1 MLLMRYLYLGVI
13 AQGDTVRAL
22 HWLLDNNSEQ
32 STESLLES
40 KEIPT
45 LFRLKAQA

>member
-1 MLLMRYLYLGVI
+1 MRYLYLGVI
-13 AQGDTVRAL
+13 AQGDTVKGL

-32 STESLLES
+32 SVDFLLEY

-45 LFRLKAQA
+45 LSRLRAQA